1 MHRAIK
7 KILWLTVSLAIVLA
21 LLLAG
26 PAYMLASQRVALGGV
41 WSQADRSSVG
51 LAPAPSTHPEALV
64 QVYAARAF
72 DWRGAFGVHTWIA
85 TKPAGATHYQVHQV
99 LGWRRPTVSSRPDV
113 PDRAWYGSAPT
124 LLTELRGKSAKR
136 AIPEIREAVAAYPVT
151 DRYRVWP
158 GPNSNTFVAWVVR
171 RVPGLRVDFPPTAVG
186 KDYLLDTIVAEAPSG
201 TGYQV
206 SLGGL
211 LGLTVA
217 YDEGIEWQLLG
228 LTLGVDITRPALKL
242 PGIGRLGM
250 ASSEYT
256 RGPGEAE

>member
-1 MHRAIK
+1 MHRMIK
-7 KILWLTVSLAIVLA
+7 TGLGVTVSLLIVLA

-26 PAYMLASQRVALGGV
+26 PAYMLASQRIELGGV
-41 WSQADRSSVG
+41 WSRADRSSAE
-51 LAPAPSTHPEALV
+51 LAPAPRAHPQALV

-85 TKPAGATHYQVHQV
+85 TKPAGARHYQVHQV

-124 LLTELRGKSAKR
+124 LIAEVSGDAAAR
-136 AIPEIREAVAAYPVT
+136 AIPEIRDAVAAYPAT

-171 RVPGLRVDFPPTAVG
+171 RVPELQVDFPPTAVG
-186 KDYLLDTIVAEAPSG
+186 KDYLLDALVAEAPSG

-206 SLGGL
+206 SLGGGL
-211 LGLTVA
+211 FGLTVA
-217 YDEGIEWQLLG
+217 YDEGVEWHLLG

-250 ASSEYT
+250 AALDTEGG
-256 RGPGEAE
+256 R